1 MPNRCLPTFRQALLP
16 IVSILL
22 WSAGAPASAEN
33 PNDGTHPARDT
44 LAPSPDDNADA
55 QACIDVLAWEPGEF
69 TVTVQSRTDADY
81 DALVSFPSPRPSG
94 DELNDRVTMEW
105 YAAHDSTRPDDDPT
119 TDRDGPV
126 IRAPAVLVI
135 HESGSRMEAGRMFA
149 KSLRGKGLHTFLIHL
164 PWYGERRGNRP
175 RPKSADFTALMRQG
189 IADARR
195 ARDAIAAVPQVD
207 ADLIGVQGTSLGG
220 FVATPAASLD
230 GCFNRVFIMLA
241 GADLYDIIQNG
252 EKDTAKL
259 REELAELGIE
269 GEQLRELLQVVEPT
283 RIAHRL
289 DPDKTWM
296 YIARDDEVVPL
307 KNARL
312 LAQVAG
318 LDASHR
324 VETPGTHYSVVIYF
338 PFIIDHMSNQM
349 QPVISEEK

>member
-1 MPNRCLPTFRQALLP
+1 MLTDRCARMLCRVLP
-16 IVSILL
+16 ILC
-22 WSAGAPASAEN
+22 ACFASASAAVAADAL
-33 PNDGTHPARDT
+33 DGVYAARDT
-44 LAPSPDDNADA
+44 LAPIPDDNADA
-55 QACIDVLAWEPGEF
+55 QSCVDILAWEPGDF
-69 TVTVQSRTDADY
+69 RVTVESRPTGDF

-94 DELNDRVTMEW
+94 DEINDRVTMEW
-105 YAAHDSTRPDDDPT
+105 YAAHDSARPDDDPT
-119 TDRDGPV
+119 TDRDGP
-126 IRAPAVLVI
+126 ILQAPAVLVI
-135 HESGSRMEAGRMFA
+135 HESGSAMPAGRMFA

-164 PWYGERRGNRP
+164 PWYGERRAGRP

-195 ARDAIAAVPQVD
+195 ARDAIAVLPQVN

-230 GCFNRVFIMLA
+230 GCFDRVFIMLA

-289 DPDKTWM
+289 DPEKTWL

-312 LAQVAG
+312 LAETAG
-318 LDASHR
+318 LAPAHR
-324 VETPGTHYSVVIYF
+324 VETPGTHYSVVLYF
-338 PFIIDHMSNQM
+338 PFIIDHMTARM
-349 QPVISEEK
+349 QPTLPANE